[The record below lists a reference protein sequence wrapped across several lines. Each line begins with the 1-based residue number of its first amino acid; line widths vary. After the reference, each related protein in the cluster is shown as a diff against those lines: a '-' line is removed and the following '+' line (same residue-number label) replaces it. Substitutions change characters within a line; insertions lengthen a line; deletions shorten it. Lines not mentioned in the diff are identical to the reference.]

1 MSTRLGSTVESVW
14 RATRDA
20 IVRLN
25 HLLAETGNSDD
36 DLVFHIRRAQSDLED
51 ADPDR
56 ARRGAGRDEL
66 HS

>member
-20 IVRLN
+20 VVRLN

-36 DLVFHIRRAQSDLED
+36 DLVFHIRRSQSDEET
-51 ADPDR
+51 ADQNR
-56 ARRGAGRDEL
+56 ARLKADRYKRD
-66 HS
+66 S

>member
-20 IVRLN
+20 VVRLN

-36 DLVFHIRRAQSDLED
+36 DLVFHIRRAQSDLEA
-51 ADPDR
+51 ADRDR
-56 ARRGAGRDEL
+56 ERRNPGRAER